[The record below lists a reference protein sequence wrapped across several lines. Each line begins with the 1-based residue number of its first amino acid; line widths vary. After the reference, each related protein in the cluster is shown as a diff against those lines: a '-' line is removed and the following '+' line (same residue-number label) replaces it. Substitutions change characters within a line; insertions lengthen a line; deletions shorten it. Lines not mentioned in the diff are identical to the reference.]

1 MSMWSTPAPP
11 LTCIRKNSC
20 TAKSICLSVTRERLP
35 SGSYCTPAA
44 AVRLSRARA
53 SPMSIPLRRTSCW
66 KTRPTACVKAC
77 VPRAAYERCSFG
89 PRASMRIKALRSER
103 VDGVPV
109 EVFRLKLAG
118 LFGWFLPGSDVYYG
132 TQDHVLMR
140 YVGLSDLRDAS
151 GNNLNVDIS
160 FNPKDRRPSAK
171 DEVDNALRARLAAC
185 T

>member
-1 MSMWSTPAPP
+1 
-11 LTCIRKNSC
+11 
-20 TAKSICLSVTRERLP
+20 
-35 SGSYCTPAA
+35 
-44 AVRLSRARA
+44 
-53 SPMSIPLRRTSCW
+53 
-66 KTRPTACVKAC
+66 
-77 VPRAAYERCSFG
+77 
-89 PRASMRIKALRSER
+89 MRIKALRSER